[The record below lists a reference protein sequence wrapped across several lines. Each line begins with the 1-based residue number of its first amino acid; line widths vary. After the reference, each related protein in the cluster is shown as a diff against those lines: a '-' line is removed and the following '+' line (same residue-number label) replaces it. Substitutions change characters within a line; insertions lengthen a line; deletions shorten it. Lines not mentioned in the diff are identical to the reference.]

1 MFKDLRQ
8 NAPLYVLYRG
18 EKPRLE
24 TGSILSVGQPVPKML
39 TNYNA
44 LYPQQPEMVVD
55 VCVKIGSE
63 TITFEKLP
71 ASSVIA
77 DFASTGNATNNIVIS
92 SSKDAI
98 RTEVETM
105 LTQSKNIV
113 DSVSY
118 HQGVVQECE
127 EMLKGLNPSFAKD
140 KEQEKTI
147 KDLQDKI
154 AGLESKLS
162 GIDDIK
168 ALLLAQNNNN
178 SKTNNNGTTK
188 NNNHN

>member
-8 NAPLYVLYRG
+8 NTPLYVLYRG

-24 TGSILSVGQPVPKML
+24 TGSILSVGQPAPKMP

-44 LYPQQPEMVVD
+44 LYPQQPEMIVD

-71 ASSVIA
+71 AGSVIA
-77 DFASTGNATNNIVIS
+77 DFAAGGNTTNNIVIS

-140 KEQEKTI
+140 KEYGDTI
-147 KDLQDKI
+147 KK
-154 AGLESKLS
+154 LEKEMSEMKSLIVS
-162 GIDDIK
+162 M
-168 ALLLAQNNNN
+168 
-178 SKTNNNGTTK
+178 TNNNYK
-188 NNNHN
+188 NNYNETDNDNI

>member
-8 NAPLYVLYRG
+8 NTPLYVLYRG

-24 TGSILSVGQPVPKML
+24 TGSVLSVGQPVPKMP

-44 LYPQQPEMVVD
+44 IYPQQPDMVVD

-71 ASSVIA
+71 AGSVIA
-77 DFASTGNATNNIVIS
+77 DFASVGNTTNNIVIS
-92 SSKDAI
+92 SSRDAI
-98 RTEVETM
+98 RTEIETM
-105 LTQSKNIV
+105 FTQSKNIV

-127 EMLKGLNPSFAKD
+127 EILKGLNPSFAKD
-140 KEQEKTI
+140 KEYENTI
-147 KDLQDKI
+147 KK
-154 AGLESKLS
+154 LEKEMSEMKSLIVS
-162 GIDDIK
+162 MT
-168 ALLLAQNNNN
+168 NNN
-178 SKTNNNGTTK
+178 SKSNHNETK
-188 NNNHN
+188 NNNRS